1 MKYIALASVFILA
14 GCATIETTVTGPGG
28 YKYKE
33 RITAIG
39 GASIEKASQS
49 LGGRLRVFNENGSPL
64 IEVELD
70 SVQEA
75 EGVKSEMD
83 AILAGLKL
91 LGSLALPVP

>member
-1 MKYIALASVFILA
+1 MRYPIAILIMFLP
-14 GCATIETTVTGPGG
+14 GCATIETTITGPG

-39 GASIEKASQS
+39 GGSIEKASQS
-49 LGGRLRVFNENGSPL
+49 LGGKLKVYSESGTPL
-64 IEVELD
+64 VDVELD
-70 SVQEA
+70 STQQA
-75 EGVKSEMD
+75 EGVMSDME